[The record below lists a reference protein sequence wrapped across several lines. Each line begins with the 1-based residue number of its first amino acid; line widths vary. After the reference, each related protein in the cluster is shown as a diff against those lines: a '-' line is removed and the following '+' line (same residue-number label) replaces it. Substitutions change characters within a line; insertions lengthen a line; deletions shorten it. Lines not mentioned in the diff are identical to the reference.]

1 MANETKRGRPS
12 DLVTWLFEQP
22 KDKVFEVKEYHP
34 KRSLNANAYAW
45 ALIGQIADVLRKS
58 KEEVYFEMLKSYGQS
73 EFVSVRSDIDVKG
86 YFKYYEEYGKGHV
99 EGREFTHYKVYKGS
113 SEFDSREMSILLDG
127 IIQEAKAQGI
137 ETITPAEKERM
148 LNEIGEGK

>member
-1 MANETKRGRPS
+1 MKGRPS
-12 DLVTWLFEQP
+12 DLVAWLFEQP

-58 KEEVYFEMLKSYGQS
+58 KEEVYFEMLKAYGQS

-113 SEFDSREMSILLDG
+113 SEFDSREMAILLDG

-137 ETITPAEKERM
+137 ETITPAEKQRM
-148 LNEIGEGK
+148 ISEIEEGK

>member
-1 MANETKRGRPS
+1 MRGRPS

-45 ALIGQIADVLRKS
+45 ALIGQIANVLRKS

>member
-1 MANETKRGRPS
+1 MRGRPS

-45 ALIGQIADVLRKS
+45 ALIGKIADVLRKS
-58 KEEVYFEMLKSYGQS
+58 KEEVYFEMLKAYGQS

-148 LNEIGEGK
+148 LKEIGEGK

>member
-1 MANETKRGRPS
+1 MVNGIKGRPS
-12 DLVTWLFEQP
+12 DLVAWLFEQP

-58 KEEVYFEMLKSYGQS
+58 KEEVYFEMLKAYGQS

-113 SEFDSREMSILLDG
+113 SEFDSREMAILLDG

-137 ETITPAEKERM
+137 ETITPAEKQRM
-148 LNEIGEGK
+148 ISEIEESK

>member
-1 MANETKRGRPS
+1 MRGRPS
-12 DLVTWLFEQP
+12 DLVAWLFEQP

-58 KEEVYFEMLKSYGQS
+58 KEEVYFEMLKAYGQI

-86 YFKYYEEYGKGHV
+86 YFKYFEEYGKGHV

-137 ETITPAEKERM
+137 ETITPAEKQRM
-148 LNEIGEGK
+148 ISEIEEGK

>member
-1 MANETKRGRPS
+1 MRGRPS

-45 ALIGQIADVLRKS
+45 ALIGKIADVLRKS
-58 KEEVYFEMLKSYGQS
+58 KEEVYFEMLKAYGQS

>member
-1 MANETKRGRPS
+1 MRGRPS
-12 DLVTWLFEQP
+12 DLVAWLFEQP
-22 KDKVFEVKEYHP
+22 KDKVFEIKEYHP

-58 KEEVYFEMLKSYGQS
+58 KEEVYFEMLKAYGQS

-113 SEFDSREMSILLDG
+113 SEFDSREMAILLDG

-137 ETITPAEKERM
+137 ETITPAEKQRM
-148 LNEIGEGK
+148 LEEIRGRE

>member
-1 MANETKRGRPS
+1 MRGRPS
-12 DLVTWLFEQP
+12 DLVEWLFEQP

-86 YFKYYEEYGKGHV
+86 YFKYYEEYGKRHV

-113 SEFDSREMSILLDG
+113 SEFDSREMAILLDG

-148 LNEIGEGK
+148 LNEIGEGKLR

>member
-1 MANETKRGRPS
+1 MRGRPS
-12 DLVTWLFEQP
+12 DLVAWLFEQP

-58 KEEVYFEMLKSYGQS
+58 KEEVYFEMLKAHGQS

-113 SEFDSREMSILLDG
+113 SEFDSREMAILLDG
-127 IIQEAKAQGI
+127 IIQEAKTQGI
-137 ETITPAEKERM
+137 ETITPAEKQRM
-148 LNEIGEGK
+148 ISEIEEGK

>member
-1 MANETKRGRPS
+1 MKGRPS
-12 DLVTWLFEQP
+12 DLVAWLFEQP

-45 ALIGQIADVLRKS
+45 VLIGQIADVLRKS
-58 KEEVYFEMLKSYGQS
+58 KEEVYFEMLKAYGQS

-113 SEFDSREMSILLDG
+113 SEFDSREMAILLDG

-137 ETITPAEKERM
+137 ETITPAEKQR
-148 LNEIGEGK
+148 LLDEIEGNK

>member
-1 MANETKRGRPS
+1 MRGRPS
-12 DLVTWLFEQP
+12 DLVAWLFEQP

-45 ALIGQIADVLRKS
+45 ALIGQLADVLRKS

-113 SEFDSREMSILLDG
+113 SEMDSREMAILIDG
-127 IIQEAKAQGI
+127 IIQEARQLGI
-137 ETITPAEKERM
+137 ETITPAEKERLIQEM
-148 LNEIGEGK
+148 EKHI

>member
-1 MANETKRGRPS
+1 MKGRPS
-12 DLVTWLFEQP
+12 DLVAWLFEQP

-58 KEEVYFEMLKSYGQS
+58 KEEVYFEMLKAYGQS

-113 SEFDSREMSILLDG
+113 SEFDSREMAILLDG

-137 ETITPAEKERM
+137 ETITPAEKQRM
-148 LNEIGEGK
+148 VEEIKGRE

>member
-1 MANETKRGRPS
+1 MRGRPS
-12 DLVTWLFEQP
+12 DLVAWLFEQP
-22 KDKVFEVKEYHP
+22 KDKVFEIKEYHP

-58 KEEVYFEMLKSYGQS
+58 KEEVYFEMLKAYGQS
-73 EFVSVRSDIDVKG
+73 EFVSVRSDIDVRG
-86 YFKYYEEYGKGHV
+86 YFKHYEEYGKGHV

-113 SEFDSREMSILLDG
+113 SEFDSREMAILLDG

-137 ETITPAEKERM
+137 ETITPAEKQRM
-148 LNEIGEGK
+148 LEEIRGRE

>member
-1 MANETKRGRPS
+1 MRGRPS

-99 EGREFTHYKVYKGS
+99 EGREFTHYKCYKGS
-113 SEFDSREMSILLDG
+113 SEMDSREMSILLDG

>member
-1 MANETKRGRPS
+1 MRGRPS
-12 DLVTWLFEQP
+12 DLVAWLFEQP

-45 ALIGQIADVLRKS
+45 ALIGQLADVLRKS

-113 SEFDSREMSILLDG
+113 SEMDSREMAILIDG
-127 IIQEAKAQGI
+127 IIQEARQLGI
-137 ETITPAEKERM
+137 ETITPAEKERLIQEM
-148 LNEIGEGK
+148 EKHT